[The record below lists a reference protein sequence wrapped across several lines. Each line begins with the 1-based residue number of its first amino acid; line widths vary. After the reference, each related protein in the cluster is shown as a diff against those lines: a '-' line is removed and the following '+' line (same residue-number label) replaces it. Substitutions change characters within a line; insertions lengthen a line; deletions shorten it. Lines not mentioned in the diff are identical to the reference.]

1 MVKGYNN
8 TAEYVIIVDREC
20 ESLAIVHEAFGKIMA
35 AVWTLNED
43 EQTHGRLEYR

>member
-1 MVKGYNN
+1 MVKSYNN

-20 ESLAIVHEAFGKIMA
+20 ESLAIVHGVFGKIMA